1 MDLLPTA
8 VTGPV
13 EATLVRSLDR
23 SELIRALQAVTR
35 VLLTELTAT
44 DPAIAVTL
52 ERPLLDMAALT

>member
-1 MDLLPTA
+1 M
-8 VTGPV
+8 
-13 EATLVRSLDR
+13 RSLDR